1 MKVKTPAWV
10 ASAIEAAQTAHFYII
25 AQPGPLVFILRE
37 RDDDSTVKVSLGSPH
52 ACSCES
58 GSHANYCIHI
68 SFLLQ
73 RKYQLPPDHPWTAQ
87 TSLTNA
93 DIESLLQLRHLATKK
108 VHRSTQPI
116 VATPE
121 DHQVRQ
127 PTTVPQL
134 TRPRNPITELD
145 SCPICLDGFMESD
158 EEEINYAV
166 LPFCSNCG
174 NSLHSRCIQLFHQH
188 ARQTKAK
195 EVCPYCRSPY
205 EDGRKYYPSA
215 GSGTEKTVKT
225 KKSLKVCSRCEIR
238 LESVGIKR
246 VFGPEQYCST
256 CFITLTSGMY
266 TKKSRRVL
274 IRAKHEDPDA
284 ARERVLALYR
294 RFASIQ
300 YREITS
306 EDYHLL
312 LELENPYTMDISK
325 KPQRFPSYLIWDCFK
340 QKVCKDAPRE
350 AEGCACFLCE
360 HYHPT
365 LSNLLVKRGCCPP
378 SATIESKV
386 ITDDKPVMCLNF
398 DSVATILLEQ
408 GEQSV
413 SSASLQELQ
422 EKNTYLDLPCM
433 HTVHKLCAI
442 LGSLLCKPEAVF
454 TISDE
459 QESCEL
465 SDYRLKMF
473 PDYCIACKT
482 PYLSEWVRGSKLAP
496 KQPQAVPPLRD
507 PSEKQAIRKLHFEDQ
522 LPRIIADKDTLSVTG
537 LPLSGRPS
545 TETSRTKSQHK
556 LPELAR
562 SKSLAVKPL
571 KKSSRNSLSTNMLNE
586 QSSSSIC
593 KSSFCDPLTIGMVIK
608 PFT

>member
-1 MKVKTPAWV
+1 MKVKTPAWI
-10 ASAIEAAQTAHFYII
+10 ASIIEAVQTAHFYII
-25 AQPGPLVFILRE
+25 AQPGPLVFVLRG

-52 ACSCES
+52 VCSCES

-73 RKYQLPPDHPWTAQ
+73 RKYHLPPDHPWTAQ

-93 DIESLLQLRHLATKK
+93 DIESLLQLRHLAAKK
-108 VHRSTQPI
+108 VHRPTHQ
-116 VATPE
+116 TPAG
-121 DHQVRQ
+121 DQQ
-127 PTTVPQL
+127 AQQTAAVPRL
-134 TRPRNPITELD
+134 TRSRNPITELD

-215 GSGTEKTVKT
+215 GSSAEKAVKTEK
-225 KKSLKVCSRCEIR
+225 SSKVCSRCEIK
-238 LESVGIKR
+238 LESAGIKR
-246 VFGPEQYCST
+246 VFGPEQYCSA

-266 TKKSRRVL
+266 KKKNRRIL
-274 IRAKHEDPDA
+274 IRTKHEDPNA
-284 ARERVLALYR
+284 ARERSLALYR
-294 RFASIQ
+294 RFASVQ

-312 LELENPYTMDISK
+312 LELENPYTMDVSK
-325 KPQRFPSYLIWDCFK
+325 KPQRFPSYLVWDCFK
-340 QKVCKDAPRE
+340 QKAYKDIAHDT
-350 AEGCACFLCE
+350 EGCACFLCG
-360 HYHPT
+360 HYYPT
-365 LSNLLVKRGCCPP
+365 LSNLLTKKDCHLP
-378 SATIESKV
+378 SVTIENNAN
-386 ITDDKPVMCLNF
+386 DKPAVHLNF
-398 DSVATILLEQ
+398 DSMATLLLEQ
-408 GEQSV
+408 GEQLV
-413 SSASLQELQ
+413 SSASLQEL
-422 EKNTYLDLPCM
+422 EEGNVYLDIPCT
-433 HTVHKLCAI
+433 HAVHKLCAI

-454 TISDE
+454 TTLDR

-465 SDYRLKMF
+465 SDYKLKMF

-496 KQPQAVPPLRD
+496 KQLQAAHLPKNS
-507 PSEKQAIRKLHFEDQ
+507 SEKQAARKLHFEDQ
-522 LPRIIADKDTLSVTG
+522 LPGITIDKDTLSVTG

-545 TETSRTKSQHK
+545 TEISRTTSQK
-556 LPELAR
+556 KPSEPAR
-562 SKSLAVKPL
+562 SRSLAVKPL
-571 KKSSRNSLSTNMLNE
+571 RKSSRNSLSTNVLSE
-586 QSSSSIC
+586 QSSLSMCRSSL
-593 KSSFCDPLTIGMVIK
+593 CDPLATGMVIK
-608 PFT
+608 PAT